1 MRATSAGRRQ
11 SRRVLALGLGVA
23 LLAAACGAR
32 TAPYLGAGATGQGG
46 AATNAG
52 GVAAGGSQDAGSGAV
67 QQSGSNPGGAT
78 NGAAGGRS
86 LPGAA
91 SGPAG
96 AGPGGAAAAVAAQA
110 LTPTNFPF
118 TSPAAQA
125 GACPAAPGNGSSDT
139 GISPTAVSVGNV
151 SGLTG
156 VLANNFEQGSE
167 AVQALFSAI
176 NAAGG
181 ICGRQLKLQV
191 EDDGQDSTKNSAD
204 IADLVPKVFAFV
216 GSTSDADNGGVVEM
230 ANAKIPDFGQA
241 INSNRGTAPTYWSAG
256 GSTLY
261 TANGHPE
268 IYDAIVQ
275 GLKANGNFPK
285 RIATLAFSVPISAD
299 AAKEYQYL
307 FTHEGSTSCFTDYSI
322 SPATASLDQDVLQM
336 KNAGCDGVYTTMDV
350 TGNAKLLQAMKRQG
364 FAPHFAGTTF
374 DGYTPAQVSVAGAD
388 AAQGFEVSLPFIP
401 FSDNNAIVSTYVSQL
416 KTYEPG
422 KDPSSFGLL
431 AWASA
436 EMFVYALIKAGRNP
450 TRATLIG
457 ALQAIDSW
465 NTGGATA
472 ANVPRLRQPSGP
484 CTVEAVVKGNDYV
497 RKWPPSAYFC
507 TGQLV
512 PVG

>member
-1 MRATSAGRRQ
+1 M
-11 SRRVLALGLGVA
+11 LALGLGLT
-23 LLAAACGAR
+23 LLGVACGAR

-46 AATNAG
+46 AGTGSG
-52 GVAAGGSQDAGSGAV
+52 GVAAGVAPDAGS
-67 QQSGSNPGGAT
+67 
-78 NGAAGGRS
+78 AA
-86 LPGAA
+86 
-91 SGPAG
+91 GPAG
-96 AGPGGAAAAVAAQA
+96 AGGAGGAATAGPGAAGRSPVGATGVGAAASTAAGPPVAAQA
-110 LTPTNFPF
+110 LTPNNFPF

-125 GACPAAPGNGSSDT
+125 AACPGAAGNGASDT
-139 GISPTAVSVGNV
+139 GVTPTAINVGNV

-204 IADLVPKVFAFV
+204 IADLAPKVFAFV

-230 ANAKIPDFGQA
+230 ADAKVPDFGQA
-241 INSNRGTAPTYWSAG
+241 INSNRGTSPVYWSAG

-261 TANGHPE
+261 TVNGRPE
-268 IYDAIVQ
+268 IYDSLVQ

-285 RIATLAFSVPISAD
+285 KVAMLAFSVPISAD

-336 KNAGCDGVYTTMDV
+336 KNNGCDGVYTTMDV

-364 FAPHFAGTTF
+364 FAPRFAGTTF
-374 DGYTPAQVSVAGAD
+374 DGYTPAQISVAGAD

-401 FSDNNAIVSTYVSQL
+401 FSDNNPIVSTYVSQL

-422 KDPSSFGLL
+422 KDPSSFGILS
-431 AWASA
+431 WASA
-436 EMFVYALIKAGRNP
+436 EMFVYALIKAGHNP
-450 TRATLIG
+450 TRAALVS

-484 CTVEAVVKGNDYV
+484 CTVEAAVKGTDYA
-497 RKWPPSAYFC
+497 RKWPASAYFC

>member
-1 MRATSAGRRQ
+1 M
-11 SRRVLALGLGVA
+11 LALGLGVM
-23 LLAAACGAR
+23 LLGAACGAR
-32 TAPYLGAGATGQGG
+32 TAPYLGSGGTGQGG
-46 AATNAG
+46 TGVGAGAAGTGAAPDAGAGLGSTVGAGSGTAANAG
-52 GVAAGGSQDAGSGAV
+52 SSGRPGAAGIPAGGSAGS
-67 QQSGSNPGGAT
+67 Q
-78 NGAAGGRS
+78 
-86 LPGAA
+86 
-91 SGPAG
+91 AG
-96 AGPGGAAAAVAAQA
+96 APPVAAPA
-110 LTPTNFPF
+110 LTPANFPF

-125 GACPAAPGNGSSDT
+125 GACPGAAGNGSSDV
-139 GISPTAVSVGNV
+139 GISPAAVNVGNV

-204 IADLVPKVFAFV
+204 IADLAPKVFAFV

-230 ANAKIPDFGQA
+230 ANAKVPDFGQA
-241 INSNRGTAPTYWSAG
+241 INSNRGVSPTYWSAG

-268 IYDAIVQ
+268 LYDAIVQ

-336 KNAGCDGVYTTMDV
+336 KNNGCDGVYTTMDV

-364 FAPHFAGTTF
+364 FSPRFAGTTF

-401 FSDNNAIVSTYVSQL
+401 FSDNNPIVSTYVSQL

-422 KDPSSFGLL
+422 KEPSSFGLL

-436 EMFVYALIKAGRNP
+436 EMFVYALIKSGHNP
-450 TRATLIG
+450 TRAALVNQ
-457 ALQAIDSW
+457 LQAIDSW
-465 NTGGATA
+465 NTGGATST
-472 ANVPRLRQPSGP
+472 NVPRLRQPSGP
-484 CTVEAVVKGNDYV
+484 CTVEAVVKGSDFV
-497 RKWPPSAYFC
+497 RKWPPAAYFC